1 MVVYLWTEVLKF
13 DLCLEVWERWPTAP
27 NLSIAFHVSFYNF
40 ISWRW
45 SMWGFV
51 IGTFTPH
58 GFKFLRCVFKFMRVR
73 LSVHLLWRKHCPYN
87 TIYFGPILY
96 LWPFFF
102 FSILEIIFLEASRDT
117 HCYCV
122 PSATSFVYSFFLN
135 KDLCMGPEF

>member
-1 MVVYLWTEVLKF
+1 MTYVWRCGRG
-13 DLCLEVWERWPTAP
+13 DLQLLIYQLPFTS
-27 NLSIAFHVSFYNF
+27 LF
-40 ISWRW
+40 IISWRWRW